1 MLSEPTG
8 RCHFCRSMYYLDK
21 LREHEAT
28 CSTRPQRLTTGEAV
42 RIAVGSNHAALTN
55 TALLVRLVCQIK
67 DGYWSEPPRDR
78 LTDPES
84 IVKELKLRQKVSV
97 PMARRRESELSA
109 ER

>member
-1 MLSEPTG
+1 MFDGPTE
-8 RCHFCRSMYYLDK
+8 RCNFCRSMYYLDK

-28 CSTRPQRLTTGEAV
+28 CSARPRRLTTGEAV
-42 RIAVGSNHAALTN
+42 GIAVGSNHAASTN
-55 TALLVRLVCQIK
+55 TALLVRLVWQIK

-97 PMARRRESELSA
+97 PMARGRESKFSA